1 MKLAHSDKTTMTTRQ
16 YFHIFH
22 LLLFLKVNKISGRAT
37 RTILASSG
45 ELKLTNSNKF
55 EWSSIESGLIGND
68 DVKDHHTYKNA
79 LEKLI
84 LFKYLDAIQKE
95 RSLGQELH
103 PAMPNGVEAERLGLD
118 ASQLHD
124 HNSKTY
130 VSALKEHK
138 IVRSVHHPKRNV
150 SPTRISRLKKVQ
162 KKTDTKKE
170 KTDKAKKLISD
181 SSIDFQDHV
190 KKDKL
195 HQKHTNRIQN
205 VLTVATKF
213 FFITISALIL
223 VNILNYAKLR

>member
-1 MKLAHSDKTTMTTRQ
+1 MRFAHLDKTTMAIRHD
-16 YFHIFH
+16 F
-22 LLLFLKVNKISGRAT
+22 LNLLFVLSFLKINRISGLAT

-45 ELKLTNSNKF
+45 ELKLRNNNKF

-103 PAMPNGVEAERLGLD
+103 PAMPKVEAERLGLD
-118 ASQLHD
+118 TSQLHD

-130 VSALKEHK
+130 VSDLKEHK
-138 IVRSVHHPKRNV
+138 IVRSVHHPKKND
-150 SPTRISRLKKVQ
+150 SAISRLKKVQ
-162 KKTDTKKE
+162 ILTDTKK
-170 KTDKAKKLISD
+170 DKNEEIKKLISD

-195 HQKHTNRIQN
+195 HQKHTNRMQT

-223 VNILNYAKLR
+223 VNILTYAKLR